1 MTENQVSIIRY
12 SIIRL
17 ALSCCLIACILPVFG
32 QDSLGLVMPERNLF
46 GEQSYKK
53 PSITQLKTLPSKPI
67 TSNQLEVVAPEKI
80 QLQGL
85 EKQTFNQPEKQAIKF
100 NTSPLLWNKSLPID
114 FHKFNDRSKLNLSK
128 FDSDQGLVSDM
139 IQDMVMDREGIWW
152 LATADKGLIQYDGTR
167 QRVFTTENGLSS
179 NLIHVLLIDHKGQ
192 LWIGSDKG
200 IDIFDGQQLKHL
212 GITNGLPGEI
222 IWALYEDQN
231 NQVWIGT
238 EKGLV
243 RIDSTQKNLQL
254 FTKDQGLPN
263 LVVWTIHQDNKGQTW
278 VGTEAGLA
286 IIEENPETAEYQI
299 TTVLQS
305 NGLPID
311 NIWSIDQDKNGD
323 IWMGS
328 NGYGIFQWSTE
339 GDEIRMF
346 NSDHGLSSD
355 LIWDVQPVKNGIW
368 FGTYSNGAIHYE
380 EKDGKSV
387 FTQLDTDEGIT
398 NNYVLKIA
406 SDQQGGIWMGT
417 DGGGV
422 TVLHEP
428 RGVVKHYNEGTGL
441 NEKFVQCVF
450 RDSEGL
456 LWMGTDS
463 RGVNIIDEVREK
475 VTYLTEQEGLSYNAV
490 WDIDEDKEGN
500 IWIGTESGLNIYN
513 KKQNTL
519 TKYDSLSG
527 LSGNSPW
534 TLFRDNSDNMW
545 IGTEDGGLC
554 KYDAVTK
561 NFVYYKNYGLDNTA
575 IMGFTQ
581 DNEDNVWV
589 ATRGMGLF
597 RISPEDQILVFD
609 RKNGLS
615 SDSIT
620 YLYHD
625 SEQRIWAGTEGHGV
639 NYFEPGSNSFSFKH
653 FKKKDGLSHDDVWS
667 IIEDDTGRIW
677 VGTVD
682 KITILNINT
691 GALEVAGYVS
701 TEQGLKSNDLNSSSV
716 FKEKNGNL
724 IWATIKGPS
733 VINPSQMKP
742 ELKQFKVVITE
753 VEIEHQ
759 SLDFREDHSL
769 LLGENRIELPEEH
782 VDLIPY
788 SNVPTAL
795 ELPHQI
801 ADIHINFIAQ
811 KAYFRKDLE
820 FQYRLLPYDE
830 DWETTQTSSS
840 VILNNLGPGEYTTEL
855 RARANGGL
863 WGPSTTFQFT
873 ITTPWWDTWL
883 ARIAGMLIVI
893 LALYAFY
900 IIRTRSLIKSK
911 EFLEDKVKE
920 RTYELER
927 SLREVVEARNQLVHS
942 ERMASLGMLSS
953 GIAHELSNPISAVYN
968 VSQLIERDFQEL
980 FDEKGDPKEARKN
993 IEMSME
999 VLKVASNQTR
1009 EIIRGLTNY
1018 SRLESKEMILGDVHQ
1033 CLDNSVMLIQSKLG
1047 DIQVEKEYHPEI
1059 PLIRCYYTELTQ
1071 VFLNL
1076 ISNAID
1082 AIHDKGDT
1090 EGLIRIHTSLEKRFV
1105 KVSVTDTGIGMSLE
1119 TSQSIFKNF
1128 YTSKEPGRGTG
1139 LGLAISQ
1146 GIIKK
1151 HQGSI
1156 SFETEKDVG
1165 TTFITLLPIASD
1177 EY

>member
-1 MTENQVSIIRY
+1 
-12 SIIRL
+12 
-17 ALSCCLIACILPVFG
+17 
-32 QDSLGLVMPERNLF
+32 MPERNLF

-53 PSITQLKTLPSKPI
+53 PTKVQLKTLPSK
-67 TSNQLEVVAPEKI
+67 TTASDQLIVADPEKI
-80 QLQGL
+80 QLKGL
-85 EKQTFNQPEKQAIKF
+85 EKKSYDQPDLQSLDF

-114 FHKFNDRSKLNLSK
+114 FHKFQDRSKLNLSK

-139 IQDMVMDREGIWW
+139 IQDMVMDQKGNWW
-152 LATADKGLIQYDGTR
+152 LATTDRGLIQYDGTR
-167 QRVFTTENGLSS
+167 QRVFTTDNGLSS
-179 NLIHVLLIDHKGQ
+179 NLIQVLLIDHSGQ
-192 LWIGSDKG
+192 LWIGTDKG
-200 IDIFDGQQLKHL
+200 IDLFDGQQLKHL
-212 GITNGLPGEI
+212 GEANGMPDET
-222 IWALYEDQN
+222 IWALHEDRDY
-231 NQVWIGT
+231 QVWIGT
-238 EKGLV
+238 EKGVV
-243 RIDSTQKNLQL
+243 RVDSARKNLQL
-254 FTKDQGLPN
+254 FTTDQGLPN
-263 LVVWTIHQDNKGQTW
+263 QVIWTIHQDNQGQTW
-278 VGTEAGLA
+278 IGTEAGLA
-286 IIEENPETAEYQI
+286 IIEENPASTQYQL

-311 NIWSIDQDKNGD
+311 NIWSIEQDTNGD

-328 NGYGIFQWSTE
+328 NGNGVFQWPAE
-339 GDEIRMF
+339 GNEIRMF
-346 NSDHGLSSD
+346 NADHGLSSD
-355 LIWDVQPVKNGIW
+355 WVWDIHPVENGIW
-368 FGTYSNGAIHYE
+368 FGTYSNGAIYYE
-380 EKDGKSV
+380 EQEGKSV
-387 FTQLDTDEGIT
+387 FTQLGTDEGIT

-406 SDQQGGIWMGT
+406 SDEQGGIWMGT

-428 RGVVKHYNEGTGL
+428 RGIVKHYNEGTGL
-441 NEKFVQCVF
+441 SEKFVQCVF

-463 RGVNIIDEVREK
+463 RGVNIIDETGEK
-475 VTYLTEQEGLSYNAV
+475 VTYLTETEGLSYNSV

-500 IWIGTESGLNIYN
+500 IWIGTESGLNIYD
-513 KKQNTL
+513 KGQNTL

-527 LSGNSPW
+527 LSGNAPW
-534 TLFRDNSDNMW
+534 TLFRDNKDNMW

-554 KYDAVTK
+554 KFDAETK
-561 NFVYYKNYGLDNTA
+561 KFIKYTDYGLDQTA

-589 ATRGMGLF
+589 GTRGLGLF
-597 RISPEDQILVFD
+597 RISPEDQVLVFD

-620 YLYHD
+620 YLFHD
-625 SEQRIWAGTEGHGV
+625 SEQRIWAGTEGHGL
-639 NYFEPGSNSFSFKH
+639 NYFEVGSNSLSFHH
-653 FKKKDGLSHDDVWS
+653 FKKTDGLSHDDVWS
-667 IIEDDTGRIW
+667 VIEDDLGRIW

-682 KITILNINT
+682 KITILNINK

-701 TEQGLKSNDLNSSSV
+701 TEQGLKSNDLNPSSV
-716 FKEKNGNL
+716 IKEKNGNL

-733 VINPSQMKP
+733 VINPSQMQP
-742 ELKQFKVVITE
+742 ELKQYQVMITE
-753 VEIEHQ
+753 IQIEHQ
-759 SLDFREDHSL
+759 SLDFREDHFL
-769 LLGENRIELPEEH
+769 LIGENRIELPKENA
-782 VDLIPY
+782 DLFPY
-788 SNVPTAL
+788 TNVPTSL

-820 FQYRLLPYDE
+820 FQYRLLPYDDE
-830 DWETTQTSSS
+830 WEATQTSSS
-840 VILNNLGPGEYTTEL
+840 LILNNLGPGEYTTEL
-855 RARANGGL
+855 RARANSGI
-863 WGPSTTFQFT
+863 WGPPTTFQFT
-873 ITTPWWDTWL
+873 IATPWWDTWW
-883 ARIAGMLIVI
+883 ARIAGILILIV
-893 LALYAFY
+893 ALYAFY
-900 IIRTRSLIKSK
+900 VIRTQSLIKSK
-911 EFLEDKVKE
+911 EFLENKVKE
-920 RTYELER
+920 RTYELEK

-968 VSQLIERDFQEL
+968 VSQLIERDFEEL
-980 FDEKGDPKEARKN
+980 FDEKGDPQEARKN
-993 IEMSME
+993 IEMSMD

-1033 CLDNSVMLIQSKLG
+1033 CLDNSIMLIQSKLG
-1047 DIQVEKEYHPEI
+1047 EIQVEKEFQPEI

-1082 AIHDKGDT
+1082 AIHDKGDS
-1090 EGLIRIHTSLEKRFV
+1090 EGSITIQTSLEKRFV
-1105 KVSVTDTGIGMSLE
+1105 KISITDTGIGMSLE

-1146 GIIKK
+1146 SIIKK
-1151 HQGSI
+1151 HHGSI
-1156 SFETEKDVG
+1156 SFETEKGVG
-1165 TTFITLLPIASD
+1165 STFITLLPVAT
-1177 EY
+1177 EEA